1 MINKSSSDLI
11 HTHANK
17 LSNARILMQVNKL
30 KHFIKSEMNK
40 NLIFKLQ
47 LAVAIPVTLCKY
59 KYGDKDYEV
68 DIYGN
73 EKKVY
78 ETKYAS
84 SCCWSC

>member
-1 MINKSSSDLI
+1 
-11 HTHANK
+11 
-17 LSNARILMQVNKL
+17 
-30 KHFIKSEMNK
+30 MNK